1 MPTPEALASQ
11 TIDALCRGEAS
22 ALYRLDTT
30 SIPLADASP
39 LQESALYRLD
49 TTSTPLVD
57 ASPLQQSALYR
68 LDTTSIPLADASP
81 LLDTHAGRTG
91 RWIANTLKGTSDE

>member
-11 TIDALCRGEAS
+11 TIDALCRGEA
-22 ALYRLDTT
+22 
-30 SIPLADASP
+30 
-39 LQESALYRLD
+39 
-49 TTSTPLVD
+49 
-57 ASPLQQSALYR
+57 SALYR